1 MKVDKVKISDIA
13 KALEVSTI
21 SVSRALSGQPGVSE
35 ELRSKIVVKAK
46 EMGYFKARNNENIK
60 ILVLHQKPFV
70 QDTSNYSHMVQ
81 GIEAAI
87 QKQNCEYDFEFV
99 NKERQDDLYLP
110 YKIQKG
116 TSFDGIIFVGRFNNE
131 YVNFISTKIKN
142 QVFYTG
148 YSPSFDCDSVWYNFN
163 NGGYKQC
170 ECLIKNGHTKIGFLG
185 SSSVYKNKEKVLGIT
200 SALED
205 YELPSREEFFI
216 YEENFE
222 DKITELISGKDA
234 PTAIICQWDYT
245 AIKLIKFLHEKN
257 IKVPD
262 DISVIGSGNTDISSL
277 IIPALTTLE
286 PNIEYACEVAVT
298 LLLKRINSPSK
309 PYENITI
316 NSVLVERDSVRN
328 IEGGVIWDK
337 RY

>member
-1 MKVDKVKISDIA
+1 VYLLKIDKVKISDIA
-13 KALEVSTI
+13 RTLEVSTI
-21 SVSRALSGQPGVSE
+21 SVSRALSGQPGVGD
-35 ELRSKIVVKAK
+35 ELRSKILIKAK
-46 EMGYFKARNNENIK
+46 EMGYFKVKNKEDIK
-60 ILVLHQKPFV
+60 ILVLHQKSFV

-81 GIEAAI
+81 GIEKAI
-87 QKQNCEYDFEFV
+87 QKIECEYDLEFV
-99 NKERQDDLYLP
+99 DKERQDELYLP

-116 TSFDGIIFVGRFNNE
+116 INFDGIIFIGRFNRE
-131 YVNFISTKIKN
+131 YVNFISNKIKN

-170 ECLIKNGHTKIGFLG
+170 EHLIKKGHTEIGFVG
-185 SSSVYKNKEKVLGIT
+185 NNSIYKNKEKVLGIT

-205 YELPSREEFFI
+205 YNLPVRDKFFI

-222 DKITELISGKDA
+222 EKVSELISSKDA

-245 AIKLIKFLHEKN
+245 AIKLIKFFYEKG

-262 DISVIGSGNTDISSL
+262 DISVIGSGNTEMSSL
-277 IIPALTTLE
+277 SIPALTTLE
-286 PNIEYACEVAVT
+286 LNIDYACESAVA
-298 LLLKRINSPSK
+298 LLLKRINKPDK

-316 NSVLVERDSVRN
+316 NSILVERDS
-328 IEGGVIWDK
+328 IK
-337 RY
+337 SK